1 MVRRQLVNLGGFGCE
16 YRIGCGALDEFSRY
30 AAGLVG
36 TPRRAA
42 LVLGPAVDENVV
54 TAVSRGL
61 VDAGYEVHTYTFEPD
76 TQVASLDSA
85 LSLQEF
91 LASSHVTKD
100 DAIVS
105 VGGMDIAS
113 VVDYVAFSWCGGC
126 ACGHVPTTL
135 DAMCL
140 SATRMHPLA
149 TSDGSA
155 LVSLNPHVSLV
166 VCDLDLVMGQPLE
179 QRALGLAYMVG
190 AAMTE
195 SKRSWDK
202 FADKIPGCLAAE
214 ELAYIDMLGMSQ
226 TAWSGVLKASNPSAR
241 SAFAYGVTTARA
253 LKRCVGDALSDAQLL
268 SEGLRF
274 EARLAHEV
282 FGLDID
288 AVFEQDDRL
297 DDLGIEE
304 AAFSIE
310 PAHFIEVLHECAFAR
325 SNRFMFSLPK
335 AVGTVRLS
343 TVDDEVLKRHAEAY
357 LASRAELLEE

>member
-30 AAGLVG
+30 ASNLVG

-42 LVLGPAVDENVV
+42 LVLEPALDEDVV
-54 TAVSRGL
+54 QAVSRGL
-61 VDAGYEVHTYTFEPD
+61 IDVGYEVHTFLFDEGESI
-76 TQVASLDSA
+76 ASLTSA
-85 LSLQEF
+85 TKLQDF
-91 LASSHVTKD
+91 LAASHITRD
-100 DAIVS
+100 DAVVS
-105 VGGMDIAS
+105 VGGMEVAS
-113 VVDYVAFSWCGGC
+113 VVDYVAYSWCGGV

-140 SATRMHPLA
+140 AATRMLPLA
-149 TSDGSA
+149 CSDGAA
-155 LVSLNPHVSLV
+155 LVNMNPHVSLV
-166 VCDLDLVMGQPLE
+166 VCDLDLVMGQTSE

-214 ELAYIDMLGMSQ
+214 ELAYIDMLGMAQ

-241 SAFAYGVTTARA
+241 AAFGYGVTTARA
-253 LKRCVGDALSDAQLL
+253 LKRCLGDALTDAQLL

-282 FGLDID
+282 FDLDVE

-310 PAHFIEVLHECAFAR
+310 PARFIEALHECAFER

-343 TVDDEVLKRHAEAY
+343 TVDDEVLERHAEAY